1 MADDEGSISVEKRNH
16 VLLIGFN
23 RPEKYN
29 GYTPKNGK
37 GVNGCNHSPR

>member
-1 MADDEGSISVEKRNH
+1 MGEQVITLEKRGH

-29 GYTPKNGK
+29 GFKHPPPGMPDPY
-37 GVNGCNHSPR
+37 RR